1 MLYLSK
7 IEGTEHMN
15 TDRLAYFLAVVRE
28 GSFSAAA
35 RSMYVSQTAISQQ
48 IAALEKEL
56 NCGLFYRKATG
67 TVLTESGVQFLPYA
81 EQMMHL
87 ELEMKDTFVDVSKP
101 DIVRIAYNGP
111 LEKEMI
117 ISIYLALHK
126 QRPSLVIQPVY
137 MSLAAMPDALYRGQC
152 DVIITLQGEII
163 HGDVYQE
170 IIEDLPM
177 VAAVSQASELA
188 EYKLLTLERLHKY
201 PLILLAPDQ
210 SKNVNESIHAWA
222 KKLGFADHSIVY
234 ADSADLQVLMVALN
248 LGISFLPQKEVS
260 YLKGVKLIP
269 VDADLGRHRAVLAA
283 RRLTPTIRA
292 MRDSILARI

>member
-1 MLYLSK
+1 
-7 IEGTEHMN
+7 MN
-15 TDRLAYFLAVVRE
+15 TDRLAYFLAVARE

-35 RSMYVSQTAISQQ
+35 RHMYVSQTAISQQ

-67 TVLTESGVQFLPYA
+67 VVLTEEGAQFLPYA

-87 ELEMKDTFVDVSKP
+87 ELEMKDTFADSCKP

-111 LEKEMI
+111 LEKELMI
-117 ISIYLALHK
+117 DIYLALHQ

-152 DVIITLQGEII
+152 DAIITLQGEIM
-163 HGDVYQE
+163 HSNVYQAV
-170 IIEDLPM
+170 IEDLPM
-177 VAAVSQASELA
+177 VAAVSEGSELA
-188 EYKLLTLERLHKY
+188 GYQSLDIGQLHKY

-210 SKNVNESIHAWA
+210 SKNVNAPIHAWA
-222 KKLGFADHSIVY
+222 KRLGFDDHAMIY
-234 ADSADLQVLMVALN
+234 ADSADMQVLMVALN
-248 LGISFLPQKEVS
+248 LGISFLPQKNAS

-269 VDADLGRHRAVLAA
+269 VTTDLGRHRAVLAA

-292 MRDSILARI
+292 IRDSLLSRTKL

>member
-1 MLYLSK
+1 
-7 IEGTEHMN
+7 MN
-15 TDRLAYFLAVVRE
+15 TDRLSYFLAVIRE

-56 NCGLFYRKATG
+56 DCSLFFRKATG
-67 TVLTESGVQFLPYA
+67 AVLTERGAQFLPYA

-87 ELEMKDTFVDVSKP
+87 ELEMKDTFTDTRKP

-117 ISIYLALHK
+117 VDLYLDLH
-126 QRPSLVIQPVY
+126 QRRPELVIQPIY

-152 DVIITLQGEII
+152 DAILTLEGEIKQRGI
-163 HGDVYQE
+163 YQE
-170 IIEDLPM
+170 IVDDLPM
-177 VAAVSQASELA
+177 VAAVSEGSELA
-188 EYKLLTLERLHKY
+188 KCASVSIDQLHAY
-201 PLILLAPDQ
+201 PLILLSPDQ
-210 SKNVNESIHAWA
+210 SKNMQAPILAWA
-222 KKLGFADHSIVY
+222 KKLGFSEHSIIY

-248 LGISFLPQKEVS
+248 LGISFFPHKKVS

-269 VDADLGRHRAVLAA
+269 TTADLGRHHGVLAA

-292 MRDSILARI
+292 IRDSILAVKKD